1 MQLHEKYGDRV
12 QAISLNVDFDGDG
25 EGPSE
30 QLRAEIVSVLKK
42 LNIVCEN
49 VISSD
54 PMDDVLKD
62 FDIFSLPAVVIYNAQ
77 GELHK
82 RFDGAVNYQEQVFPE
97 VERLLETN

>member
-12 QAISLNVDFDGDG
+12 QAISLNVDFDGDA

-54 PMDDVLKD
+54 PMDDVLED
-62 FDIFSLPAVVIYNAQ
+62 FDIFSLPAVLIYNSQ

-82 RFDGAVNYQEQVFPE
+82 RFDGTVSYQEQVFPE
-97 VERLLETN
+97 VEQLLETN